1 MWEPYF
7 GSSFVGQEFGWG
19 SGQLKDA
26 LLWVVLHVH
35 FWRLGAP
42 SLTLSLQERSHP
54 PGLFRA
60 VKDSHRRAASDG
72 QTSYMETLRP
82 DSGEGNE
89 NCQSPESWACQLV
102 QHHFRLIRQVK
113 QLQHPPGFHS
123 RGHRPHLLGEQ

>member
-1 MWEPYF
+1 M
-7 GSSFVGQEFGWG
+7 GQEFGWG

-26 LLWVVLHVH
+26 LLWAVLHVH

-60 VKDSHRRAASDG
+60 VKDSHRKAASDG

-82 DSGEGNE
+82 DSEEGNE

-102 QHHFRLIRQVK
+102 QLHFRLIRQVK